1 MSRRRLTVL
10 GASMAMLMLAAVLL
24 HAQLGSLAGMPNPYK
39 SLSPYSPFL
48 LAWRVLLY
56 VGIATLWWKV
66 DQLQT
71 NPAARSQWRRLGV
84 VCGLLIL
91 AVEITRGGQA

>member
-1 MSRRRLTVL
+1 
-10 GASMAMLMLAAVLL
+10 MLVLAAALL
-24 HAQLGSLAGMPNPYK
+24 NAQPGSLAGMPNPHK
-39 SLSPYSPFL
+39 LLSPYSPFL

-56 VGIATLWWKV
+56 AGIATLWWKV

-91 AVEITRGGQA
+91 AIEITRGEQA

>member
-1 MSRRRLTVL
+1 MSRRGLTVL
-10 GASMAMLMLAAVLL
+10 GTSMAMLVLSAALL
-24 HAQLGSLAGMPNPYK
+24 KAPLGSLAGMPNPNK
-39 SLSPYSPFL
+39 FLSPYSPFL

-66 DQLQT
+66 DQSQT